1 MEAQIFANP
10 FSLLL
15 KIKKFNLID
24 SFKGVH
30 KICKWRYNN
39 SEKIT
44 LTTMQNTCHC
54 KDKDVCLAVET
65 VYLDVCTDHR

>member
-15 KIKKFNLID
+15 KIEKFNLID

-30 KICKWRYNN
+30 KIFKWRYNN
-39 SEKIT
+39 SEKHNIDNHAEYMP
-44 LTTMQNTCHC
+44 L
-54 KDKDVCLAVET
+54 
-65 VYLDVCTDHR
+65 